1 MSLISKTFQKC
12 FLNDTRTDAY
22 FVNLINDN
30 EADFSRYIF
39 FYTSYLI
46 ENDRLEDAYE
56 VTKDIN
62 SLNSTLL
69 LSQAKSWLKN
79 DNLKRFKQIFH
90 ARIEMIS
97 LVNFYF

>member
-1 MSLISKTFQKC
+1 MITRRFFKVY
-12 FLNDTRTDAY
+12 FL
-22 FVNLINDN
+22 
-30 EADFSRYIF
+30 
-39 FYTSYLI
+39 YTSYLI

-79 DNLKRFKQIFH
+79 DNLKDLNKFFH